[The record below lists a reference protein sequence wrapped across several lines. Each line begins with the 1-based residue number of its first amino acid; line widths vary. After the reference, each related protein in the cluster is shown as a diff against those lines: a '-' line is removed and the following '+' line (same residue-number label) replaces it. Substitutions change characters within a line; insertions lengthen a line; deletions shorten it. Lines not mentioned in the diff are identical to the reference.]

1 MDRLDYRVG
10 RFTLK
15 PFRQLLDGGVAVPIG
30 RKALDLL
37 SVLAKAEGA
46 LVTKNELMAAV
57 WPKVIVEDNAIQVH
71 IAALRKALG
80 EDAELLSTVHGLG
93 YRLAATADPS
103 STDPKCETS
112 PEAMPAAAP
121 WLWTRRI
128 LSAAL
133 SAVAIATAAAS
144 LWPVRDHLFSSPRL
158 GEARVAVLPFD
169 TIGPERELRGIANGL
184 LDEIVNQLSDSQI
197 QTVAPT
203 ESKALR
209 HGNTEAINRLGAD
222 MVLDGMVQGNGKA
235 IDVHVHLDDVRE
247 HVVLW
252 SGEFHGSAGA
262 TEALEAIVA
271 AQAADVVFWSKTG
284 RTAKAWLDAASLAAF
299 IAGRE
304 STTGI
309 RNNSLAV
316 AESDYRK
323 VVAASPDFSWGHSGV
338 AVMEGFELLSAP
350 ASPVSDALR
359 ADARSEAKRAL
370 ALEPHNGEAWTALE
384 LAAPRLDWQG
394 REALMVQGIAADPN
408 FEPIVMMEG
417 RLLWAVGRGK
427 DAFAWLKR
435 AHELNPLHNGETW
448 SLALNL
454 ASEGRA
460 AESRAVVAQMALQ
473 WPDQVSTKDARFWT
487 SVLTGATDDALAHLA
502 DPAACSCGMDQKAID
517 AWSAT
522 LKVSGLKEPAAKTG
536 AVKAVIEAASTRSL
550 GRGPA
555 LMLLAML
562 GDLDDAFAQAQLYEP
577 RNPYEPPYLFL
588 PTTAA
593 MRYDPR
599 FMPLARKLGFVA
611 YWRATGRWPD
621 FCSEPGL
628 PYDCRREA
636 VKTAAMHPPS
646 TPMIG
651 VGP

>member
-46 LVTKNELMAAV
+46 LVTKDELMAAV
-57 WPKVIVEDNAIQVH
+57 WPKAIVEDNAIQVH
-71 IAALRKALG
+71 IVALRKALG
-80 EDAELLSTVHGLG
+80 QDAELLSTVHGLG
-93 YRLAATADPS
+93 YRLAAAPS
-103 STDPKCETS
+103 STDPKGEAS
-112 PEAMPAAAP
+112 PEAVRAPAP

-144 LWPVRDHLFSSPRL
+144 LWPVRDHLFPSPRL
-158 GEARVAVLPFD
+158 GEARVAVLPFE
-169 TIGPERELRGIANGL
+169 TIGPERELRGIADGL
-184 LDEIVNQLSDSQI
+184 LDAIVGQLSDNQI
-197 QTVAPT
+197 QTVSPT

-209 HGNTEAINRLGAD
+209 GGNSEAINRLGAD
-222 MVLDGMVQGNGKA
+222 MVLDGTVQGNGKA
-235 IDVHVHLDDVRE
+235 IDVRVHLDDVRE

-252 SGEFHGSAGA
+252 SGKFHGSAGA
-262 TEALEAIVA
+262 TEALEASVA

-284 RTAKAWLDAASLAAF
+284 RAAKAWLDAASLAAF

-338 AVMEGFELLSAP
+338 AVMEGFDLLLAP
-350 ASPVSDALR
+350 PSPRDDALR
-359 ADARSEAKRAL
+359 ADVRLEAKRAL
-370 ALEPHNGEAWTALE
+370 QLEPHNGEAWTALE
-384 LAAPRLDWQG
+384 LAAPPLDWQG
-394 REALMVQGIAADPN
+394 REALIVQGIAADPN

-417 RLLWAVGRGK
+417 RLVWAVGRGK

-435 AHELNPLHNGETW
+435 AHEINPLHNGETW

-454 ASEGRA
+454 AAEGRP
-460 AESRAVVAQMALQ
+460 AESRGVVAQMVLQ
-473 WPDQVSTKDARFWT
+473 WPDQRSTKDARFWT
-487 SVLTGATDDALAHLA
+487 DVLTGATDDALAQLA
-502 DPAACSCGMDQKAID
+502 DPAACSCGMDQQAID

-536 AVKAVIEAASTRSL
+536 AVKAVIDAASTGSI
-550 GRGPA
+550 GPGPA
-555 LMLLAML
+555 LTLFAML
-562 GDLDDAFAQAQLYEP
+562 GDLDDAFAQAQLYQP
-577 RNPYEPPYLFL
+577 RNPYAPPYLFL
-588 PTTAA
+588 PTAAA
-593 MRYDPR
+593 MRYDAR

-636 VKTAAMHPPS
+636 AKTAAMHPPS
-646 TPMIG
+646 TPIG
-651 VGP
+651 AGP